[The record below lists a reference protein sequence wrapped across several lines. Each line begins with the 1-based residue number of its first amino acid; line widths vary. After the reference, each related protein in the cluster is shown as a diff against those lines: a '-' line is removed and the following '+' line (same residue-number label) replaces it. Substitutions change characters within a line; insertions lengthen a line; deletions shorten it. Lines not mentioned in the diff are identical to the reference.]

1 MGSTFFRRWIGGFLA
16 VCLTLTGMPA
26 LCVSG
31 AEPAVSAQSCIL
43 MEAVTGEILYEKQA
57 QEQRPMA
64 STTKIMTTLLC
75 LESGDLDT
83 EFPVDMD
90 AIHVEGS
97 SMGLVEGDIVTKRA
111 LCYGMLLPSGNDAA
125 GAAAVKLAGNYAAF
139 AEQMNQK
146 AAELGM
152 TQTHFVTP
160 SGLHDDQ
167 HYSTAYDMA
176 LLTAAAM
183 QNETFREIC
192 RQPSAKV
199 CFGNSPYER
208 WLTNSN
214 KLLTMDETVVGV
226 KTGFTDEAGRCLV
239 SACVR
244 NGIMLI
250 CVTLNDRDDWQDHER
265 LYDYGFGQLTPTEVS
280 FPTDWSIA
288 VAGGTAQQVTLIP
301 EGTIVAGTRDG
312 KAPALEFQLETAPF
326 LYAPV
331 TAGQDAGT
339 WKALCGGRV
348 AAQGRLCA
356 GESAVYQKK
365 SAAPQQQSWWKRMLQ
380 KIKKE
385 KNRKWKKFEFKS
397 CWQMPAIVP
406 GGRQNS

>member
-83 EFPVDMD
+83 EFPVDTD

-146 AAELGM
+146 AAKLGM

-192 RQPSAKV
+192 RQPSA
-199 CFGNSPYER
+199 
-208 WLTNSN
+208 
-214 KLLTMDETVVGV
+214 
-226 KTGFTDEAGRCLV
+226 
-239 SACVR
+239 CVR

-265 LYDYGFGQLTPTEVS
+265 LYDYGFGQLTPAEVS